1 VSPYVSSLFA
11 VHNENM
17 ADGVE
22 NSSDVTCLPG
32 YVPPESYVR
41 NTGDPYERLI
51 TDPRVS
57 QEGL

>member
-1 VSPYVSSLFA
+1 
-11 VHNENM
+11 M